1 MGLYMGEHVLVT
13 GATGFIGSHLVY
25 VLLESGYEVDVLVR
39 RKSDLRWLPGKRIN
53 LIYGDLVEKGA
64 IPSLDRFDHIFH
76 LGGATRTLHTAD
88 FYRINRD
95 GTERLLDAARNIRGL
110 KRFVYLSSQ
119 AAAGPS
125 PEDRPQTEEDLPR
138 PVSPY
143 GKSKLQAEHAVLDC
157 RDRFHVTILR
167 PCAVYG
173 QRDTYMLELFK
184 SISRGFLPSF
194 GKGPMY
200 LSFCYVQDLVRA
212 LILSV
217 RNDHSSGEV
226 FFISDGERYSMDFFA
241 EQVSEELCVRVHKIQ
256 IPVWIARVY
265 AALADGWGLVK
276 KKPAAFGRN
285 KCAEGIQR
293 NWVCSIGKAQTKLG
307 FRPDY
312 DLKTGLK
319 ATLQWYKE
327 NGWL

>member
-1 MGLYMGEHVLVT
+1 MGLYMGERVLVT

-25 VLLESGYEVDVLVR
+25 ALLEHGYEVDVLVR
-39 RKSDLRWLPGKRIN
+39 KNSDLRWLPGEGISV
-53 LIYGDLVEKGA
+53 IYGDLVEKGG
-64 IPSLDRFDHIFH
+64 IPTLDRFDHIFH
-76 LGGATRTLHTAD
+76 LGGATRAVHTRD
-88 FYRINRD
+88 FYIINRD
-95 GTERLLDAARNIRGL
+95 GTERLLDAAGNISGL
-110 KRFVYLSSQ
+110 RRFVYLSSQ

-125 PEDRPQTEEDLPR
+125 PDDRPQTEEDPPG

-143 GKSKLQAEHAVLDC
+143 GQSKLQAEHVVLDRC
-157 RDRFHVTILR
+157 DSFHVTILR

-184 SISRGFLPSF
+184 SISMGFFPSI

-212 LILSV
+212 LILSI
-217 RNDHSSGEV
+217 RKDHSSGEI
-226 FFISDGERYSMDFFA
+226 FFIADGEKYSMDFFA
-241 EQVSEELCVRVHKIQ
+241 EQVSAELCVRLHKIN
-256 IPVWIARVY
+256 IPVWAARIF
-265 AALADGWGLVK
+265 AALADGWGLVR
-276 KKPAAFGRN
+276 KKPAAFSRN

-293 NWVCSIGKAQTKLG
+293 NWVCAIGKAQTMLG
-307 FRPDY
+307 FSPEN

-327 NGWL
+327 IGWL

>member
-1 MGLYMGEHVLVT
+1 MGERVLVT
-13 GATGFIGSHLVY
+13 GATGFIGSHLVDA
-25 VLLESGYEVDVLVR
+25 LLVHGYEVDVLI
-39 RKSDLRWLPGKRIN
+39 RKKSNLHWLLGKKVN
-53 LIYGDLVEKGA
+53 LIYGDLLGKGL
-64 IPSLDRFDHIFH
+64 IPSLNRLDHIFH
-76 LGGATRTLHTAD
+76 LGGATRTLHTRD
-88 FYRINRD
+88 FYRINRN
-95 GTERLLDAARNIRGL
+95 GTERLIDAARNIRGL

-125 PEDRPQTEEDLPR
+125 LEDRPQTEEDLSR

-143 GKSKLQAEHAVLDC
+143 GESKLQAEHAVLNS

-184 SISRGFLPSF
+184 SISRGYLPSL

-200 LSFCYVQDLVRA
+200 LSLCYVKDLVQA

-217 RNDHSSGEV
+217 QHDHSSGEV
-226 FFISDGERYSMDFFA
+226 FFIADGERYSLDFFA
-241 EQVSEELCVRVHKIQ
+241 EQVSTELCVKVHKIH
-256 IPVWIARVY
+256 IPVWAARVY
-265 AALADGWGLVK
+265 ATLADGWGLVK
-276 KKPAAFGRN
+276 KKPAAFSRN

-293 NWVCSIGKAQTKLG
+293 NWVCAIGKAQTKLG
-307 FRPDY
+307 FHPDY

-327 NGWL
+327 KGWL